1 MKVKV
6 ELWGRALPQQLVA
19 GGEGSSRFSSRGLVF
34 EPRKDVVFFDETTI
48 GRITK
53 AAVKRAV
60 TRLLELPPSLF

>member
-19 GGEGSSRFSSRGLVF
+19 GGEGSSRFSSMGLVF
-34 EPRKDVVFFDETTI
+34 EPRKDIVLFDETTI

-53 AAVKRAV
+53 AEIKRAV
-60 TRLLELPPSLF
+60 TRFLELPPSSF